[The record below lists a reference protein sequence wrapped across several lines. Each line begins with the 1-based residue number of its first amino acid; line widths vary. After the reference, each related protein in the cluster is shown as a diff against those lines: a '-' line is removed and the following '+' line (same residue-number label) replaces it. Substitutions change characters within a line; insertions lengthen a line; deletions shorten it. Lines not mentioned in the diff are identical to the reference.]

1 MNKKVLFQVF
11 IFLFFLTS
19 IIFFYYIYFHEKK
32 EGITAANTI
41 NETNDLKIKNNLIKD
56 IEYFSVDKEGNKY
69 LIASKYGE
77 ISAENSNLILMKNV
91 KATISLIDREI
102 ITISSNL
109 AKYNNKSF
117 DTNFIN
123 NVTLEYLDNKIMAD
137 NIDLSIQEQFV
148 QAYNNVIYTN
158 QANELIADKIEI
170 DLITKNSK
178 ILMNNNKKI
187 KIIGK

>member
-19 IIFFYYIYFHEKK
+19 IIFFYYIYFHAKK
-32 EGITAANTI
+32 EGLTAANTI

-77 ISAENSNLILMKNV
+77 ISAENSNLILMENV

-123 NVTLEYLDNKIMAD
+123 NVTLEYLDNKVMAD